1 MIKAL
6 LLIFEPVAT
15 WEGIHRAS
23 RSMVSILAVYLLPL
37 LLLVA
42 VCEGYG
48 LVHWGKRQ
56 GEVPRLGRAGFL
68 AVTVLVISLAL
79 PCGQRNAHVC
89 CTSFIVRIINLTAFN
104 VKFNRNKRIY
114 LCHIYSRNSF

>member
-37 LLLVA
+37 LLLEPPGIA
-42 VCEGYG
+42 APLG
-48 LVHWGKRQ
+48 
-56 GEVPRLGRAGFL
+56 VPHPVGP
-68 AVTVLVISLAL
+68 S
-79 PCGQRNAHVC
+79 
-89 CTSFIVRIINLTAFN
+89 
-104 VKFNRNKRIY
+104 
-114 LCHIYSRNSF
+114 